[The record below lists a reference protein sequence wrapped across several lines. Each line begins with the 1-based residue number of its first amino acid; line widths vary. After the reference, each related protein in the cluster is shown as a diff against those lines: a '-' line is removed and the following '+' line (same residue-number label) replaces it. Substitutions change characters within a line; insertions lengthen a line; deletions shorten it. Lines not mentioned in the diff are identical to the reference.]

1 MSDSFRP
8 DRAVRY
14 ACAVLADS
22 GIGRLP
28 VDPFRLA
35 ADVGITLVPLSAI
48 RENPNWIPYNL
59 PAALQ
64 MTRAVTLSY
73 PTFCIVY
80 RDEDSTPDQLRH
92 VLCHEL
98 GHLFMNHY
106 RDYPDRMEP
115 GMPADNALEAEAD
128 SFARNLLAP
137 VPVVDCPLW
146 TSSASTGP
154 ARPALPCSGWTVRPG
169 STGWKPL
176 TGTVPPWMRI
186 WPTRCCSF
194 SGITC
199 WPAGALPA
207 AKPSPM
213 KRRQTDAPSAGQKGR
228 TGSCNR
234 YSVLYVQGINIPARG

>member
-115 GMPADNALEAEAD
+115 GMPADNTLEAEAD

-137 VPVVDCPLW
+137 VPVVDVIRFNRPRQAR
-146 TSSASTGP
+146 ASLFGLD
-154 ARPALPCSGWTVRPG
+154 RPAWIHRLEAIDRDRASVDEDMANTVLFLFRDY
-169 STGWKPL
+169 L
-176 TGTVPPWMRI
+176 LAR
-186 WPTRCCSF
+186 RCTACGKTF
-194 SGITC
+194 SDE
-199 WPAGALPA
+199 A
-207 AKPSPM
+207 
-213 KRRQTDAPSAGQKGR
+213 QTDRCPFCGAEGADW
-228 TGSCNR
+228 
-234 YSVLYVQGINIPARG
+234 VL

>member
-115 GMPADNALEAEAD
+115 GMPADNTLEAEAD

-137 VPVVDCPLW
+137 VPVVDVIRFNRPRQA
-146 TSSASTGP
+146 SASLFGLD
-154 ARPALPCSGWTVRPG
+154 RPAWIHRLEAIDRDRASVDEDMANTVLFLFRDY
-169 STGWKPL
+169 L
-176 TGTVPPWMRI
+176 LAR
-186 WPTRCCSF
+186 RCTACGKTF
-194 SGITC
+194 SDE
-199 WPAGALPA
+199 A
-207 AKPSPM
+207 
-213 KRRQTDAPSAGQKGR
+213 QTDRCPFCGAEGADW
-228 TGSCNR
+228 
-234 YSVLYVQGINIPARG
+234 VL

>member
-22 GIGRLP
+22 GISRLP

-48 RENPNWIPYNL
+48 RDNPNWIPYNL

-115 GMPADNALEAEAD
+115 GMPADNTLEAEAD

-137 VPVVDCPLW
+137 VPVVDVIRFNRPRQAR
-146 TSSASTGP
+146 ASLFGLD
-154 ARPALPCSGWTVRPG
+154 RPAWIHRLEAIDRDRASVDEDMANTVLFLFRDY
-169 STGWKPL
+169 L
-176 TGTVPPWMRI
+176 LAR
-186 WPTRCCSF
+186 RCTACGKTF
-194 SGITC
+194 SDE
-199 WPAGALPA
+199 A
-207 AKPSPM
+207 
-213 KRRQTDAPSAGQKGR
+213 QTDRCPFCGAEGADW
-228 TGSCNR
+228 
-234 YSVLYVQGINIPARG
+234 VL